1 MSSRFSDAENLE
13 MLPGET
19 IEINRPRGLAV
30 GTGGKLLAISDGNV
44 HVVDP
49 KTGERQT
56 LIS

>member
-1 MSSRFSDAENLE
+1 MFSDAENLE

-19 IEINRPRGLAV
+19 IEIHRPRGLAV
-30 GTGGKLLAISDGNV
+30 GPGGKLLAISDGKV

>member
-1 MSSRFSDAENLE
+1 MFSDAENLE

-19 IEINRPRGLAV
+19 IEINRPRGLTV
-30 GTGGKLLAISDGNV
+30 GPGGKLLAISDGNV